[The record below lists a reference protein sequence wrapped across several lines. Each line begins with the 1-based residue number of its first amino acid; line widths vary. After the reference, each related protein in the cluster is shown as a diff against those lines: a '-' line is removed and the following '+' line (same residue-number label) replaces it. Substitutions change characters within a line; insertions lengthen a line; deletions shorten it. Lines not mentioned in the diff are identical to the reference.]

1 MKRRNARAGVRPAST
16 ADDSVLT
23 IAVGNT
29 SVFVGIFSAR
39 RCVKAFRI
47 EPAELVLLPQKVG
60 AGVTRAAV
68 CSVVPALTPDVVRLI
83 RRTWDID
90 ADVLSAEANH
100 GLEIAYRRPA
110 ELGADR
116 VAAALGARAGNPHRN
131 VIVVDCGTA
140 TTVTAL
146 SRDGRIAGGAILPG
160 AALWPEALATK
171 TALLPRVILRR
182 PRSAVGRSPQEAI
195 VSGCYYGQVGAIREI
210 VARVRTEVFG
220 KEKAVVLGT
229 GGNADLFANEILFD
243 RIEPRLV
250 LEGLAAFAR
259 RCGAEPVTA

>member
-1 MKRRNARAGVRPAST
+1 MKRRNARAGVRPAGTS
-16 ADDSVLT
+16 DDWVLT

-29 SVFVGIFSAR
+29 SVFVGVFSPR

-47 EPAELVLLPQKVG
+47 EPAQLVLLPRKVG
-60 AGVTRAAV
+60 ARVTRAAV

-83 RRTWDID
+83 RRAWGID
-90 ADVLSAEANH
+90 ARVLSAEANH
-100 GLEIAYRRPA
+100 GLEIAYRRPE

-116 VAAALGARAGNPHRN
+116 VAAALGARAGNPRKN
-131 VIVVDCGTA
+131 VLVVDCGTA

-160 AALWPEALATK
+160 AALWPEALATR
-171 TALLPRVILRR
+171 TALLPRVLVRR

-195 VSGCYYGQVGAIREI
+195 VSGCYYGHAGAIREI

-220 KEKAVVLGT
+220 KEKAIVLGT
-229 GGNADLFANEILFD
+229 GGNAELFARESLFD

-259 RCGAEPVTA
+259 SCEAEPVTA